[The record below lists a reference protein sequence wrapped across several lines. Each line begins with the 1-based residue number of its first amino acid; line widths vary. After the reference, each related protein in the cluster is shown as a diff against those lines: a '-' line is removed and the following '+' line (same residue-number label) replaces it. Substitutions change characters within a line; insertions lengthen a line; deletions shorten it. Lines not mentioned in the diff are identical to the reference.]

1 MTDEEMTTPMTGTTD
16 EAPDGAEILD
26 GIHAFIG
33 RFMVMPSDAALDAV
47 ALWAMHCH
55 CTDKE
60 RVLVFD
66 STPRLAILSD
76 EPGSAKTLLMT
87 LLELL
92 TPRALII
99 SQPTAPALVNL
110 IRDEHATI
118 LLDELDL
125 FFGPGNGRRDA
136 RALINTG
143 YKRSGKT
150 ARANGVI
157 HTFAPFCIGGLAAV
171 FCANENLRPTRER
184 CIMIRL
190 RKIEGERE
198 EFRSRLHDAIGHDL
212 REAASAWATAYGME
226 LATAWPDLPDGV
238 DGRTKEIW
246 EPLFAV
252 AEIAGGDW
260 PKRADAACRAL
271 ALGDGSD
278 ARPEL
283 TPLARLLRCLR
294 AAFDGEAE
302 VGSAELVRRLYA
314 LDKRFLVL
322 WPNEG
327 LAPRELAALLRPLG
341 VAPRKFR
348 PEGGAPVQG
357 YRLADLEQYLASD
370 VPAVPAVPMD
380 NDD

>member
-1 MTDEEMTTPMTGTTD
+1 MTEETET
-16 EAPDGAEILD
+16 PDGAQILD
-26 GIHAFIG
+26 ELHAFIT
-33 RFMVMPSDAALDAV
+33 RFMVMPSAAAADAV
-47 ALWAMHCH
+47 TLWAMHTH
-55 CTDKE
+55 ATDQE
-60 RVLVFD
+60 RKLVFD

-87 LLELL
+87 LLELV
-92 TPRALII
+92 TPRACVIT
-99 SQPTAPALVNL
+99 QPTAPALVNL

-157 HTFAPFCIGGLAAV
+157 HTFAPFAIGGLAAT
-171 FCANENLRPTRER
+171 FCANELLRPTRER

-190 RKIEGERE
+190 RKVEGERE
-198 EFRSRLHDAIGHDL
+198 EYRSRLHDPVGHAL
-212 REAASAWATAYGME
+212 GEACAAWGAANGME

-260 PKRADAACRAL
+260 PKRADEACRAL

-278 ARPEL
+278 AAPEV
-283 TPLARLLRCLR
+283 TPLARLLRNLR
-294 AAFDGEAE
+294 AAFDGQPE
-302 VGSAELVRRLYA
+302 VSSADLVRRLYE
-314 LDKRFLVL
+314 LDRRFRVL
-322 WPNEG
+322 WPNDK
-327 LAPRELAALLRPLG
+327 LAPREMAALLRPLG
-341 VAPRKFR
+341 VSPHKIRFEAGPL
-348 PEGGAPVQG
+348 QG
-357 YRLADLEQYLASD
+357 YRLAELEQYLTSD
-370 VPAVPAVPMD
+370 VPAVPAVPMETD
-380 NDD
+380 E

>member
-1 MTDEEMTTPMTGTTD
+1 MTSEEMIMSPTAA
-16 EAPDGAEILD
+16 EAASVDGAAILD
-26 GIHAFIG
+26 EMAEFID

-47 ALWAMHCH
+47 TLWIMHTH
-55 CTDKE
+55 CTDPE
-60 RVLVFD
+60 RRLVFD

-87 LLELL
+87 LIELMV
-92 TPRALII
+92 PRGFVI

-110 IRDEHATI
+110 IKDERAVI
-118 LLDELDL
+118 ILDELDL

-136 RALINTG
+136 RALINSG

-157 HTFAPFCIGGLAAV
+157 HTFAPIVMGGLAQQ
-171 FCANENLRPTRER
+171 FCANELLRPTRER

-198 EFRSRLHDAIGHDL
+198 PYRSRLHDGQGKALGD
-212 REAASAWATAYGME
+212 ACVAWAQANGME
-226 LATAWPDLPDGV
+226 LATSWPDLPDGV
-238 DGRTKEIW
+238 DGRTQEIW

-278 ARPEL
+278 AEPEL
-283 TPLARLLRCLR
+283 TPLARCLRHLR
-294 AAFDGEAE
+294 AAFDGEPE
-302 VGSAELVRRLYA
+302 VSSAELVRRLYE
-314 LDKRFLVL
+314 LDQRFHAL
-322 WPNEG
+322 WPNPM

-341 VAPRKFR
+341 VAPRKIRFESG
-348 PEGGAPVQG
+348 PLQG
-357 YRLADLEQYLASD
+357 YRLADLEQYLTSD

-380 NDD
+380 NEE